1 MEEVTPLK
9 FNTFWSKSSPQH
21 LALAPRTFTWMC
33 HPCGKGSFLQTS
45 LLLHG
50 TLQLSCRTILPG
62 KKKKKRQ
69 KGYAQQHTLT
79 ILKSSSSRLLC
90 RALSSHTTCK
100 NSSLHLPRNP
110 LGLKGLKLVLT
121 PSLFSLVFHYIK
133 ASLDFLRFVS

>member
-1 MEEVTPLK
+1 MEEDTPLK

-21 LALAPRTFTWMC
+21 LARAPRTFTRMC
-33 HPCGKGSFLQTS
+33 HPCGKGSALQTS

-62 KKKKKRQ
+62 KKKKK
-69 KGYAQQHTLT
+69 GYAQQHTLT

-90 RALSSHTTCK
+90 RALSSQTTCK

-110 LGLKGLKLVLT
+110 LGLKGLKLFLT
-121 PSLFSLVFHYIK
+121 PSLFSLVFHYVK
-133 ASLDFLRFVS
+133 AFPDFLKFVS